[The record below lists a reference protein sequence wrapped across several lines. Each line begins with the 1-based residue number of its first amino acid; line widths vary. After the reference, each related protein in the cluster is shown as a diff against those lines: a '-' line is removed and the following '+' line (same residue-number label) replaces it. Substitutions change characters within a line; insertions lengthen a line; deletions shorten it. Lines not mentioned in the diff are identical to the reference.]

1 MPGHRLSLFVELA
14 LVLGLCLV
22 GVCAFVALSKSG
34 RPALD
39 LTSLTVLK
47 AVKTDPQGLILT
59 TTYNPLAIA
68 LPLLLTVAG
77 LAGMGASLA
86 RTPAASEGAPT
97 KRAAQATSQ
106 LSTELTKVLGF
117 LRSHL
122 GASETYTQSLAN
134 AQSRLM
140 ALDVAAQ
147 VRVIVNL
154 LVAENER
161 MRLDVNALNGKLEA
175 SQSRVEGLQESLKI
189 AEELVLQ
196 DPLTSLGNRRH
207 FDDIL
212 AKRVAEART
221 SHAALSLIMCDL
233 DKFKAIDDSHG
244 HAVGDDVLRMF
255 ARLLS
260 ENVRDTDTV
269 ARVGGEEF
277 GLILP
282 ETAQTSAA
290 SLAERLRRKCETK
303 QLLLRNSNKS
313 IGRITASFGVVELCE
328 QEHTQMLLQR
338 ADQKLYEAKRA
349 GRNRVAT

>member
-1 MPGHRLSLFVELA
+1 MPGYRLSIVVELA
-14 LVLGLCLV
+14 LVLGLCFA
-22 GVCAFVALSKSG
+22 GVSAFVALSKG
-34 RPALD
+34 GWPALD

-68 LPLLLTVAG
+68 LPILLTVAG

-97 KRAAQATSQ
+97 KAAAQVSSQ
-106 LSTELTKVLGF
+106 LSAELSKVLGF
-117 LRSHL
+117 IRSHL
-122 GASETYTQSLAN
+122 GTSETYAQSLAN

-161 MRLDVNALNGKLEA
+161 MRIDVNALKGKLEA
-175 SQSRVEGLQESLKI
+175 SHSRVEGLQESLKI

-196 DPLTSLGNRRH
+196 DPLTSLGNRRR

-212 AKRVAEART
+212 EKSVQEAKA

-233 DKFKAIDDSHG
+233 DNFKVINDSHG
-244 HAVGDDVLRMF
+244 HAIGDDVLRMF
-255 ARLLS
+255 ARLLAES
-260 ENVRDTDTV
+260 VRDTDTV

-303 QLLLRNSNKS
+303 QLLLRNTNKS
-313 IGRITASFGVVELCE
+313 IGRITASFGVVQLS
-328 QEHTQMLLQR
+328 EHEHAQMLLQR

-349 GRNRVAT
+349 GRNRVAS